1 MSDYNPNLG
10 PNGPD
15 RYGRY
20 DTDPAMGSGRSGLV
34 LLAGLA
40 GVALI
45 GGFLYFGNP
54 QNASAP
60 QQAQAPTTTERTLTE
75 TPASPNQDRPALGN
89 TVTPDAPAAPMTPA
103 PATPQE

>member
-20 DTDPAMGSGRSGLV
+20 DTDPAAGSGRSGLV

-40 GVALI
+40 GVALV

-54 QNASAP
+54 QNGSAP
-60 QQAQAPTTTERTLTE
+60 QQAQAPIATERTLTE
-75 TPASPNQDRPALGN
+75 TPATPNPDRSGGGD
-89 TVTPDAPAAPMTPA
+89 TIQPAAPTAPMSPA